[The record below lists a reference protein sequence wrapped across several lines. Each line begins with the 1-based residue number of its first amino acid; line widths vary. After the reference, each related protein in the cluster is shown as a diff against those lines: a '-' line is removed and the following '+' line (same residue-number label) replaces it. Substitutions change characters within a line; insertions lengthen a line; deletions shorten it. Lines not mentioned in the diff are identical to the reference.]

1 MASTARH
8 RKYQTEKTKEKIRTT
23 QLVNRLQ
30 QFVFNEPDS
39 NGTIPELSQGQ
50 IKAIQILLDKSLPS
64 MSSVDQTVEQVEP
77 RTEEQMME
85 ELREAIARNPSLKE
99 LLKTQ

>member
-1 MASTARH
+1 MTTRI

-30 QFVFNEPDS
+30 QYVFGENDHLGKVPD
-39 NGTIPELSQGQ
+39 LSQGQ

-64 MSSVDQTVEQVEP
+64 MSSVDQKVEQVEP

-85 ELREAIARNPSLKE
+85 ELREMIARNPALKE
-99 LLKTQ
+99 VLKTQ

>member
-1 MASTARH
+1 M
-8 RKYQTEKTKEKIRTT
+8 
-23 QLVNRLQ
+23 
-30 QFVFNEPDS
+30 
-39 NGTIPELSQGQ
+39 SQGQ

>member
-1 MASTARH
+1 MVARN

-30 QFVFNEPDS
+30 QFVFSEADS
-39 NGTIPELSQGQ
+39 TGTIPDLNAGQ

-64 MSSVDQTVEQVEP
+64 MSSVDQTVEQVES
-77 RTEEQMME
+77 RTEEQMLE
-85 ELREAIARNPSLKE
+85 ELKEMIARNPALKDV
-99 LLKTQ
+99 LRPN